1 MLFDIIFSMQEQ
13 SFNNTTNQMPPKWHG
28 DELAAREELYT
39 ESKLSI
45 SDWEDVKA
53 RLVERLNKLKKLV

>member
-1 MLFDIIFSMQEQ
+1 MQEQ

-39 ESKLSI
+39 KGKLSI
-45 SDWEDVKA
+45 SDWKDVKA
-53 RLVERLNKLKKLV
+53 RLIERLNKLKKLV